1 MKKSLILLTI
11 GILILVFSYS
21 NAFSWGSGTHA
32 FGAGHIGRALPL
44 MNYNEIYGIMAPDLF
59 NYSFELANNPPLDQ
73 YLRAHTHGFPGDES
87 FLDAWKKAK
96 YWGFQKNLAYGY
108 VAHNDVWGMDFTAHW
123 EARSI
128 SPPPDFPVG
137 LPPAGLPPGYVI
149 IKAFQLNQILKN
161 IPEYAALNLPDE
173 LAIEVCHNLVETA
186 GDILIAREDKSIGE
200 KILLASLLRSPDFP
214 NLLVRAIGQDY
225 KDLIL
230 AAEKEF
236 RKITTMLGGALL
248 LGEEE
253 AIQAFSEQ
261 MAELG
266 AEFLK
271 LYGYDLDP
279 TLLRPLAEAGIR
291 EAIVLCESD
300 YMNEIEA
307 TILFVKKNLWLNDIH
322 Y

>member
-1 MKKSLILLTI
+1 MKKSLTLLAI
-11 GILILVFSYS
+11 GILILAFSYS

-32 FGAGHIGRALPL
+32 FGASKIGRVLL
-44 MNYNEIYGIMAPDLF
+44 WMNYNEIYGIMAPDLF
-59 NYSFELANNPPLDQ
+59 NYSFELANDPDLYQ

-87 FLDAWKKAK
+87 FLDVWKKAK

-108 VAHNDVWGMDFTAHW
+108 VAHNDVWGMDYTAHW
-123 EARSI
+123 QARSI
-128 SPPPDFPVG
+128 AIPPDFP
-137 LPPAGLPPGYVI
+137 AEFPPGYII
-149 IKAFQLNQILKN
+149 IKAYQLNEYLKPIL
-161 IPEYAALNLPDE
+161 EGAGLYLDDE
-173 LAIEVCHNLVETA
+173 LAIEVCHNLVEAA

-200 KILLASLLRSPDFP
+200 KILVASLLRSPDFP
-214 NLLVRAIGQDY
+214 NLLVKAIGQDY
-225 KDLIL
+225 KGIIL

-236 RKITTMLGGALL
+236 RKISTMLGGVLL

-253 AIQAFSEQ
+253 AIQALSEQ

-279 TLLRPLAEAGIR
+279 ALLRPVAEAGIR
-291 EAIVLCESD
+291 QAIVLCEND
-300 YMNEIEA
+300 YTKEIEA
-307 TILFVKKNLWLNDIH
+307 TIRFVKKNLWLNDIH